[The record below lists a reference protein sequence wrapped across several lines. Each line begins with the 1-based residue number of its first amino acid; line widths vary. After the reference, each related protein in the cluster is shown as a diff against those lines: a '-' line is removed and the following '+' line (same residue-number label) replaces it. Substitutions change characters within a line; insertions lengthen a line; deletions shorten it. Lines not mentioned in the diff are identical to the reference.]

1 LIVLSPALYAIVAAV
16 GWGTADYF
24 AALSARKVGVFRAA
38 LLTQAFGVVLV
49 LIPSYQSL
57 PLIPQYPQAS
67 LAAFGLGLLNT
78 IVVLSLYKS
87 FEVGKLSLVSPIT
100 SCFPALST
108 LLAVLLLGE
117 IVTQLRALGILL
129 TLGGIVFVTTK
140 SAAGDRISSPTNRK
154 PVLGK
159 GTEYA
164 LVAFVALGVLYFAL
178 KVVVA
183 DLGSIIPVLL
193 MRFGM
198 GSALVILLVAG
209 KPRLNWTKRYSG
221 LPSLLG
227 LILIVAIS
235 DLVAGVSYNLGVQEG
250 DVSVV
255 STISGCYSIVTIL
268 LAGMFLRERLKLV
281 QWAGVL
287 TIIAGVAVLGLAG

>member
-1 LIVLSPALYAIVAAV
+1 M
-16 GWGTADYF
+16 
-24 AALSARKVGVFRAA
+24 
-38 LLTQAFGVVLV
+38 
-49 LIPSYQSL
+49 
-57 PLIPQYPQAS
+57 
-67 LAAFGLGLLNT
+67 
-78 IVVLSLYKS
+78 
-87 FEVGKLSLVSPIT
+87 
-100 SCFPALST
+100 
-108 LLAVLLLGE
+108 
-117 IVTQLRALGILL
+117 
-129 TLGGIVFVTTK
+129 TTK